1 MLYSHL
7 DLGFIK
13 AISMQNQTRLVASN
27 IELEYLLIE
36 TDQLIK
42 KLKASNLF
50 AECSCGEEFKLSDAI
65 LFDGTK
71 PFPEDVLKTQEQLDD
86 ELKKRDSEIK
96 KKKKLTTENAEITTK
111 AVNIGK
117 NLERALPTI
126 RDFKWIV
133 PDSKF
138 LGDPIDLV
146 VFNGL
151 SMGNVD
157 SLSFVEVKSGKSNPT

>member
-1 MLYSHL
+1 
-7 DLGFIK
+7 
-13 AISMQNQTRLVASN
+13 MQ
-27 IELEYLLIE
+27 
-36 TDQLIK
+36 TDHLIK
-42 KLKASNLF
+42 SLKTSGLY
-50 AECSCGEEFKLSDAI
+50 AECPCGAEFKLSDAV

-71 PFPEDVLKTQEQLDD
+71 PFPHEALVIQNELNAVLQTRDQDLI
-86 ELKKRDSEIK
+86 LKIKRATEI
-96 KKKKLTTENAEITTK
+96 AEKTTK

-126 RDFKWIV
+126 KDFKWVV

-151 SMGNVD
+151 SNGKVN
-157 SLSFVEVKSGKSNPT
+157 SLSFVEVKSGKARLNNRQKSIRDAIEDHKVSYEVFV

>member
-1 MLYSHL
+1 MR
-7 DLGFIK
+7 I
-13 AISMQNQTRLVASN
+13 
-27 IELEYLLIE
+27 
-36 TDQLIK
+36 DQLIK
-42 KLKASNLF
+42 NLKDSNLY

-71 PFPEDVLKTQEQLDD
+71 PFPAEALGTQS
-86 ELKKRDSEIK
+86 ELNTLLETRNAELA
-96 KKKKLTTENAEITTK
+96 KKKKLATEAAERTTT

-126 RDFKWIV
+126 KGFKWVV

-138 LGDPIDLV
+138 LGDPIDLL

-151 SMGNVD
+151 SNGKVD
-157 SLSFVEVKSGKSNPT
+157 SLSFVEVKSGKAKLNNHQKSIRDAIGDHKVSYKVFV